1 MLTVSVVG
9 DWTFGSSP
17 HPRKC
22 SLTRLQGPNER
33 KPSIPEGIGWTLRS
47 ASSKTMTFGTK
58 DITSCRPK
66 VTDDCPEAQAQRPI
80 PSVTKDIAFVRPK
93 VTNGCSEAQVRR
105 PGPSGKGI
113 NFGNEGDSWLP
124 VDGTFMAVTP
134 GGPRRKWKPSSVVDM
149 CVKREYVRMSDLYTS
164 RIREKVGF
172 VHLSP
177 CNFTPKPAKSEL

>member
-17 HPRKC
+17 HPQKC

-113 NFGNEGDSWLP
+113 NFGNEGDGWSL

-134 GGPRRKWKPSSVVDM
+134 GAPRRKWKPSPGAGVR
-149 CVKREYVRMSDLYTS
+149 VKREYVRMSNLYTW
-164 RIREKVGF
+164 IREKVGV
-172 VHLSP
+172 VHL
-177 CNFTPKPAKSEL
+177 

>member
-1 MLTVSVVG
+1 MKVESVG

-22 SLTRLQGPNER
+22 SLIRLQGLKER

-47 ASSKTMTFGTK
+47 ASSKTVNFGTK

-66 VTDDCPEAQAQRPI
+66 VTDGCPEAQAQRPI

-105 PGPSGKGI
+105 PWHSGKGI
-113 NFGNEGDSWLP
+113 NFGNEGDGWSL
-124 VDGTFMAVTP
+124 VDGTFRAVTP
-134 GGPRRKWKPSSVVDM
+134 GAPRRKRKLSPGASVR
-149 CVKREYVRMSDLYTS
+149 VKCEYVRRSGLYTW
-164 RIREKVGF
+164 IREKVGV
-172 VHLSP
+172 VHL
-177 CNFTPKPAKSEL
+177 